1 MLLFLILILYFGGFM
16 DMDCVKFILAG
27 DDKKTLSSIKRLL
40 IEEGNLFVGY
50 SENRYDAIRL
60 IRSRAPELAV
70 IEVKNNLNEIKSLLN
85 IIEDELLCACTIVLD
100 SRSKEN
106 ISYLKNTKVTNY
118 IVKPLYRELVLQI
131 MEFCLIN
138 YNRVID
144 YEEKLKKLNNSI
156 ESKRIV
162 DKAKWIL
169 IERNNMTEVEA
180 YEVIKKKSRDNRMP
194 MRSIAEA
201 IILTRCC

>member
-1 MLLFLILILYFGGFM
+1 
-16 DMDCVKFILAG
+16 MDCVKFILAG

-100 SRSKEN
+100 SRTKEN

-131 MEFCLIN
+131 TEFCLIN

-169 IERNNMTEVEA
+169 IERDNMTEVEA
-180 YEVIKKKSRDNRMP
+180 YEMIKKKSRDNRMP